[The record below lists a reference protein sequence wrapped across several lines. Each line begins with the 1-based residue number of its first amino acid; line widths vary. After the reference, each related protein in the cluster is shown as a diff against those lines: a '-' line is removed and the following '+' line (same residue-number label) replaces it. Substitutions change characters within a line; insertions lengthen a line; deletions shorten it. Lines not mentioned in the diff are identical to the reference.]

1 MCALIL
7 FLCSRNSP
15 TADQEALLD
24 LLWKLWPQ
32 LPAYGRKAAQFVD
45 LLGYFSLKTTQTG
58 RKVGLEVQFIG
69 ELLHFYFKQLLSRV
83 AVSIERFPASGT

>member
-1 MCALIL
+1 LY
-7 FLCSRNSP
+7 SRNSP
-15 TADQEALLD
+15 TADQESLLD

-58 RKVGLEVQFIG
+58 KKVGSKYRTVNLTVIAFVLG
-69 ELLHFYFKQLLSRV
+69 V
-83 AVSIERFPASGT
+83 A

>member
-1 MCALIL
+1 MSALIL

-15 TADQEALLD
+15 PADQEALLD

-58 RKVGLEVQFIG
+58 KKVGLEVQFIG
-69 ELLHFYFKQLLSRV
+69 QLLQ
-83 AVSIERFPASGT
+83 FF

>member
-1 MCALIL
+1 VHALIL

-45 LLGYFSLKTTQTG
+45 LLGYFSLKTTQT
-58 RKVGLEVQFIG
+58 REKVGLEVQFIG
-69 ELLHFYFKQLLSRV
+69 ELLHYFLSSCLVGCLSANRD
-83 AVSIERFPASGT
+83 F

>member
-1 MCALIL
+1 MYALIL
-7 FLCSRNSP
+7 FLCPRNSP

-58 RKVGLEVQFIG
+58 KKVGLEVQFIE
-69 ELLHFYFKQLLSRV
+69 ELLHFFKQLLSGV
-83 AVSIERFPASGT
+83 PVSVERFLASGT

>member
-1 MCALIL
+1 VCALIL
-7 FLCSRNSP
+7 FLCSRNSA

-58 RKVGLEVQFIG
+58 KKVGFEVQFIG
-69 ELLHFYFKQLLSRV
+69 ELLHFF
-83 AVSIERFPASGT
+83 